1 MVKVS
6 NQNVV
11 NMFEMLNRMKANGN
25 NNAKNTDNGNTNQN
39 KIRAGKWHREELI
52 FGEELDTYIPFETNI
67 RREIM
72 VRDPYAGVKVL
83 VSHVTTYIYG
93 EPKFLNHVVGVYK
106 ELKSERKKAGFIGM
120 RGKNMKGLIAAIL
133 YLVILYEE
141 KSRLSIKELIKAVNH
156 VRTDTT
162 VTVTEK
168 MVSQYI
174 IFVKKNLTSFQK
186 NNGNN
191 GATNGGNVL
200 LKPINENIKRL
211 SILLGYS
218 IKSRIDIQKLAL
230 KLPDIMLETHMP
242 NTIAT
247 GLVYVYATDLG
258 KMPEDYGTQKELM
271 ARMSVTRYA
280 MKKISM
286 KMSLYFKNNKL

>member
-1 MVKVS
+1 MSTKVS

-11 NMFEMLNRMKANGN
+11 NMFAMLNRMKN
-25 NNAKNTDNGNTNQN
+25 NNSNNNNENNEN
-39 KIRAGKWHREELI
+39 KMRAGKWHRNQLI
-52 FGEELDTYIPFETNI
+52 FGEELNTYIPFETNI
-67 RREIM
+67 QREIM

-93 EPKFLNHVVGVYK
+93 EPKFVNHVVGVYK
-106 ELKSERKKAGFIGM
+106 ELKTERKKAGFIGM

-141 KSRLSIKELIKAVNH
+141 KSRLTIKELIKAVNH

-162 VTVTEK
+162 VVVTEK
-168 MVSQYI
+168 MISQYI
-174 IFVKKNLTSFQK
+174 IFVKKNLQNFQNK
-186 NNGNN
+186 NNNENN
-191 GATNGGNVL
+191 NGNVL
-200 LKPINENIKRL
+200 LKPVNENIKRL

-230 KLPDIMLETHMP
+230 KLPGTMLETHMP

-247 GLVYVYATDLG
+247 GLVYLYATDLG
-258 KMPEDYGTQKELM
+258 AMPEEYGTQKELL
-271 ARMSVTRYA
+271 ARMNVTRYA
-280 MKKISM
+280 MKKISL
-286 KMSLYFKNNKL
+286 KMSTHFKK

>member
-1 MVKVS
+1 MSKLS

-11 NMFEMLNRMKANGN
+11 NMFATLNRLKEQNKNSNTN
-25 NNAKNTDNGNTNQN
+25 NNNNEN
-39 KIRAGKWHREELI
+39 KMRAGKWHRDQLI
-52 FGEELDTYIPFETNI
+52 FGEELNTYIPFETNI

-93 EPKFLNHVVGVYK
+93 EPKFVNHVVGVYK
-106 ELKSERKKAGFIGM
+106 DLKTARQKAGYIGM

-141 KSRLSIKELIKAVNH
+141 KSRLSIHELIKAVNH

-162 VTVTEK
+162 VVVTEK
-168 MVSQYI
+168 MINRYI
-174 IFVKKNLTSFQK
+174 IFVKKNLKTFQNTNNN

-191 GATNGGNVL
+191 ESNVV
-200 LKPINENIKRL
+200 LKTINENIKRL

-218 IKSRIDIQKLAL
+218 IRERIDIQKLAL
-230 KLPDIMLETHMP
+230 KLPKSLLETHMP
-242 NTIAT
+242 NTIAS
-247 GLVYVYATDLG
+247 GLVYVYATVL
-258 KMPEDYGTQKELM
+258 KNMPEEYGTQKELM
-271 ARMSVTRYA
+271 TRMNVTRYT
-280 MKKISM
+280 MKKISD
-286 KMSLYFKNNKL
+286 KLLIYLK